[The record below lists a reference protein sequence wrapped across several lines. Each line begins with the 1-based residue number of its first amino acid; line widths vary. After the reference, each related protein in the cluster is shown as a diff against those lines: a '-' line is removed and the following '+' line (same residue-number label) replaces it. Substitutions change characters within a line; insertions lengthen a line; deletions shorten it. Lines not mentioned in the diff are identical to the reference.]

1 VCTKH
6 TVNHKKNRNGL
17 RKDED
22 QLQSEFM
29 HTDKR
34 NACKISD
41 KKPCIQGCTCQIKR
55 AVEGGNLNATQGIK
69 FYVNWVEMVTQG
81 QIKSTCNKDGEANI
95 LSHLPGVFGKKLVRK
110 YQKYLNKTA

>member
-1 VCTKH
+1 MKH
-6 TVNHKKNRNGL
+6 KVNHKKYRNGL

-41 KKPCIQGCTCQIKR
+41 KNHVYRDVPVRSKQQ
-55 AVEGGNLNATQGIK
+55 
-69 FYVNWVEMVTQG
+69 W
-81 QIKSTCNKDGEANI
+81 KDGI
-95 LSHLPGVFGKKLVRK
+95 
-110 YQKYLNKTA
+110 